1 MSSQRHTARPRIIV
15 TAVAVS
21 AGIATLMAGCSGGQD
36 DPAAVVQE
44 WISAVQ
50 DGDYEQACLMV
61 AEDESTPLTEESDDF
76 GECTTSFEM
85 LAQEGSD
92 ELSTMADDSTSTEQD
107 GAEATVEFR
116 ETGSVVDLIRID
128 DTWYLTNVD

>member
-1 MSSQRHTARPRIIV
+1 MKSQRVTTHPRNIA
-15 TAVAVS
+15 TAVAAS
-21 AGIATLMAGCSGGQD
+21 ATIAAFLAGCSGGQD

-61 AEDESTPLTEESDDF
+61 AEDESTPLTEDSDDF
-76 GECTTSFEM
+76 GECTTAFEM

-116 ETGSVVDLIRID
+116 ESGSVVDLIRID
-128 DTWYLTNVD
+128 DAWYLTNVD

>member
-1 MSSQRHTARPRIIV
+1 MRSPSNSRTKGDTMKSQRVTTRPRNIA
-15 TAVAVS
+15 TAVAAS
-21 AGIATLMAGCSGGQD
+21 ATIAAFLAGCSGGQD

-61 AEDESTPLTEESDDF
+61 AEDESTPLTEDSDDF

-92 ELSTMADDSTSTEQD
+92 ELSTMADDSTSTEQRS
-107 GAEATVEFR
+107 EEHTSELQSRF
-116 ETGSVVDLIRID
+116 E
-128 DTWYLTNVD
+128 